1 MSGKD
6 ISTKLVELFGSKYVL
21 SKLLQELR
29 TLTFMFHAAISS
41 ISTISLG
48 VMELEGRE
56 MTRRLSTNM

>member
-29 TLTFMFHAAISS
+29 TLTCMFHAATSS

-56 MTRRLSTNM
+56 MTRRL

>member
-29 TLTFMFHAAISS
+29 TLICMFHAATSS

>member
-6 ISTKLVELFGSKYVL
+6 ISTKLVELFGSKYAL

-29 TLTFMFHAAISS
+29 TLTFMFHAATSS